1 MLILLNDRLIPRSE
15 AKVDIE
21 DRGYQFGDGIYEVI
35 RVYGGKTFYLE
46 DHLLRLEKS
55 AREIR
60 LPLPW
65 DVQLLTERINRLVE
79 ANRLQDG
86 TIYMQITRGA
96 APRNHAFP
104 EKTEPV
110 LVAYTAEAPRP
121 AAMLKD
127 GIRTCTLQDIRWLR
141 CDIKSLNLLGAVLAK
156 QEALER
162 GCKEAILVRDGTVTE
177 GSASNVFMVK
187 NGILYTH
194 PANNLILHG
203 ITRAIVLKCAGEA
216 GIPVKEEAFSV
227 DALHDA
233 DEVFI
238 TGTMVEVCPV
248 THVDDRKIGSG
259 VPGPVTRRL
268 QQAFDEQI
276 ARQCG
281 ARDGI
286 MGERR

>member
-1 MLILLNDRLIPRSE
+1 MILWNDRLIPRSE
-15 AKVDIE
+15 ASVDIE

-35 RVYGGKTFYLE
+35 RVYGGKPFYLAE
-46 DHLLRLEKS
+46 HLERLEKS
-55 AREIR
+55 ARAIR

-65 DVQLLTERINRLVE
+65 DSGLLAEKLY
-79 ANRLQDG
+79 LQV
-86 TIYMQITRGA
+86 TRGP

-104 EKTEPV
+104 EKAEPV
-110 LVAYTAEAPRP
+110 LVAYTTEVPRP
-121 AAMLKD
+121 EAMLKE
-127 GIRTCTLQDIRWLR
+127 GIRTCTHKDIRWLR

-156 QEALER
+156 QEAVEK

-177 GSASNVFMVK
+177 GSSSNVFIVRE
-187 NGILYTH
+187 GTLYTH
-194 PANNLILHG
+194 PADNLILHG

-286 MGERR
+286 MGKRR

>member
-1 MLILLNDRLIPRSE
+1 MILWNDRLIPRSE
-15 AKVDIE
+15 ASVDIE

-35 RVYGGKTFYLE
+35 RVYGGKAFYLTE
-46 DHLLRLEKS
+46 HLNRLEKS

-65 DVQLLTERINRLVE
+65 DSGLLAERINQLVDANRLVE
-79 ANRLQDG
+79 G
-86 TIYMQITRGA
+86 TIYLQVTRGR

-110 LVAYTAEAPRP
+110 LVAYTTEVPRP
-121 AAMLKD
+121 EAMLKE
-127 GIRTCTLQDIRWLR
+127 GIRTCTHRDIRWLR

-156 QEALER
+156 QEAVEK

-177 GSASNVFMVK
+177 GSSSNVFIVR
-187 NGILYTH
+187 NGTLYTH
-194 PANNLILHG
+194 PADNLILHG
-203 ITRAIVLKCAGEA
+203 ITRAIVLKCAGEE
-216 GIPVKEEAFSV
+216 GIPVKEETFSV
-227 DALHDA
+227 DDLYAA
-233 DEVFI
+233 DEAFI

-248 THVDDRKIGSG
+248 TRVDDRTIGDG

-268 QQAFDEQI
+268 QQAFDGQI
-276 ARQCG
+276 AHQCG
-281 ARDGI
+281 QMNGI

>member
-1 MLILLNDRLIPRSE
+1 MILWNDRLIPRSE
-15 AKVDIE
+15 ASVDIE

-35 RVYGGKTFYLE
+35 RVYGGKPFYLAE
-46 DHLLRLEKS
+46 HLERLEKS
-55 AREIR
+55 ARAIR

-65 DVQLLTERINRLVE
+65 DSGLLAEKLNQLVE
-79 ANRLQDG
+79 ANRLVEG
-86 TIYMQITRGA
+86 TIYLQVTRGP

-104 EKTEPV
+104 EKAEPV
-110 LVAYTAEAPRP
+110 LVAYTTEVPRP
-121 AAMLKD
+121 EAMLKE
-127 GIRTCTLQDIRWLR
+127 GIRTCTHKDIRWLR

-156 QEALER
+156 QEAVEK

-177 GSASNVFMVK
+177 GSSSNVFIVRE
-187 NGILYTH
+187 GTLYTH
-194 PANNLILHG
+194 PADNLILHG

-259 VPGPVTRRL
+259 VPGPVTRHL

-286 MGERR
+286 MGKRR